1 MNYVLSDM
9 YWISN
14 LNDVM
19 LNILYCTLCSVYTVQ
34 CVHCTMCTLYT
45 VIRTLY
51 IMYSIQCT
59 AYNLDDVMLNIIQ
72 CIMNQTPN
80 TLHLQVDVNGVHCT
94 LYIVQCTLYTVHV
107 YYINIQRNIN
117 NNNNHNILLARTSV
131 HVHTF
136 TRIQAR
142 IQTCAHARSHC
153 VHVDGDFI
161 VWLALNRG
169 CRIVVIKSPIR
180 PSSPQSPPF
189 TSRGINIGGEGERR
203 TRDPIHDHVV

>member
-19 LNILYCTLCSVYTVQ
+19 LNILYCTLCSVYTVHCGVYTVQ

-80 TLHLQVDVNGVHCT
+80 TLHL
-94 LYIVQCTLYTVHV
+94 
-107 YYINIQRNIN
+107 
-117 NNNNHNILLARTSV
+117 
-131 HVHTF
+131 
-136 TRIQAR
+136 
-142 IQTCAHARSHC
+142 
-153 VHVDGDFI
+153 
-161 VWLALNRG
+161 
-169 CRIVVIKSPIR
+169 
-180 PSSPQSPPF
+180 
-189 TSRGINIGGEGERR
+189 
-203 TRDPIHDHVV
+203 